1 MVADRSSLAFVN
13 AMTKLIA
20 AELVH
25 LPVTDIAQVVR
36 EINAFRRARE
46 MIKLDKLYKRSV
58 WMKKKNL

>member
-1 MVADRSSLAFVN
+1 
-13 AMTKLIA
+13 MTKLIA

-25 LPVTDIAQVVR
+25 LPITDINQVVR